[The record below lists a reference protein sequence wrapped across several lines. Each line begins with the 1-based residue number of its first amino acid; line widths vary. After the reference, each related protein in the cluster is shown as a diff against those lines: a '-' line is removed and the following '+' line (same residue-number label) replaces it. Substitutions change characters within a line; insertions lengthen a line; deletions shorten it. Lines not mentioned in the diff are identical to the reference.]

1 MFELIKY
8 VSVMTISMFYAF
20 QDRPEKI
27 SPTHSGGAGYEA
39 ASYITKLSQTRELN

>member
-39 ASYITKLSQTRELN
+39 ASYITKLSQTLELN